1 MFNFAIKFENNKL
14 KYSLKDKERVKIM
27 DNFEELNFSYLALLS
42 NAHHDG
48 TTQQIDD
55 LMGNYETE
63 NQRLIQKAT
72 ALHQCRVKEDEAWKK
87 SQVDPVVK
95 QLQAADKRQDNYM
108 SCFHSIVNG
117 YASLPEDEAQKA
129 QAQSA
134 KQVFKDFVFSINDS
148 YGAEADKILQMGQN
162 LLPLQEF
169 LTQIGAWQWY
179 VKAAQSAQMVNHWLA
194 ERAKTKGETVKGE
207 LKAARRATDLAVADL
222 YKTINAMMDL
232 MPSDAL
238 TALYTQLKGF
248 ERYAKQYY
256 LSKGKDEDELEP
268 TPVDPETTAA
278 E

>member
-1 MFNFAIKFENNKL
+1 MFL
-14 KYSLKDKERVKIM
+14 R
-27 DNFEELNFSYLALLS
+27 
-42 NAHHDG
+42 
-48 TTQQIDD
+48 
-55 LMGNYETE
+55 
-63 NQRLIQKAT
+63 KAQT
-72 ALHQCRVKEDEAWKK
+72 LHQCRVKEDEAWKK

-134 KQVFKDFVFSINDS
+134 TQVR
-148 YGAEADKILQMGQN
+148 Y
-162 LLPLQEF
+162 LLGEC
-169 LTQIGAWQWY
+169 
-179 VKAAQSAQMVNHWLA
+179 
-194 ERAKTKGETVKGE
+194 AKTKGETVKGE
-207 LKAARRATDLAVADL
+207 VKAARRATDLAVADL

-256 LSKGKDEDELEP
+256 LSKGKDEEEP
-268 TPVDPETTAA
+268 EPEPQPEPDVTPVQPE
-278 E
+278 

>member
-1 MFNFAIKFENNKL
+1 MA
-14 KYSLKDKERVKIM
+14 D
-27 DNFEELNFSYLALLS
+27 FEELSFSYLALLS

-55 LMGNYETE
+55 LMGDYETE
-63 NQRLIQKAT
+63 NATFIRKAT
-72 ALHQCRVKEDEAWKK
+72 ALHHCRVKEDEAWKK
-87 SQVDPVVK
+87 SQVDPIVK
-95 QLQAADKRQDNYM
+95 QLQAADKREDNYM
-108 SCFHSIVNG
+108 SAFHYIVM
-117 YASLPEDEAQKA
+117 AHATLPDDEPTKA
-129 QAQSA
+129 QALSA
-134 KQVFKDFVFSINDS
+134 KQVFKDFKFSINDG

-162 LLPLQEF
+162 LQPMQEF

-179 VKAAQSAQMVNHWLA
+179 VKAAQSAQNVRYLLG

-207 LKAARRATDLAVADL
+207 LKAARRQTDLAVADL

-256 LSKGKDEDELEP
+256 LSKGKDEDEPEP
-268 TPVDPETTAA
+268 EPQPEPDVTPVQPE
-278 E
+278 

>member
-1 MFNFAIKFENNKL
+1 MLDIKNFT
-14 KYSLKDKERVKIM
+14 
-27 DNFEELNFSYLALLS
+27 EEQKVYFA
-42 NAHHDG
+42 
-48 TTQQIDD
+48 D
-55 LMGNYETE
+55 LMDKKVQT
-63 NQRLIQKAT
+63 
-72 ALHQCRVKEDEAWKK
+72 LHQCRVKEDEAWKK

-95 QLQAADKRQDNYM
+95 QLQAADKQQDNYM

-162 LLPLQEF
+162 LQPLQEF
-169 LTQIGAWQWY
+169 LTGIGAWQWY
-179 VKAAQSAQMVNHWLA
+179 IKAAQAATQVRYLLG

-207 LKAARRATDLAVADL
+207 VKAARRATDLAVADL

-248 ERYAKQYY
+248 ELYAKQYY
-256 LSKGKDEDELEP
+256 LSKSKDEPEP
-268 TPVDPETTAA
+268 EPQPEPDVTPVQPE
-278 E
+278 